1 MRLFK
6 LHSVFFTI
14 IIAMVA
20 LYLVLCVI
28 FSVYF
33 TNSLI
38 NNTASQRAQTNRNYL
53 NAVIDSV
60 DYQLMSL
67 HQSLTQLSFS
77 RDIFNFAITHE
88 YTDLNANLAMNNIV
102 FTAGNN
108 LLVNTVIFYVP
119 HFDTVIS
126 STYQSSALEDS
137 PHRDMIMAYQQD
149 GIPMQPVE
157 ETGRTS
163 FLFLFNGRVTM
174 TRDFPLMGSKK
185 LATLF
190 YVLDM
195 DELGRRIRR
204 ETGEADKIY
213 VLTTDYEPVF
223 PAGKGE
229 VDTALFDKL
238 RSGDEDYIHR
248 DDANIYQETSGISAW
263 RYLYITDN
271 ENLRPSITTTMVAFL
286 PILLL
291 VLAAAS
297 GTTFFITRKL
307 YQPFMRLFNYIESE
321 KLAPKTLAAPKNEFD
336 YINFTLSEISGR
348 QSELSNMMYSVSHD
362 VMSRFFLDVLSG
374 SQFNYS
380 AVKELFENIKSPFQ
394 INSSYAVLVIHCQ
407 GDLTLMKDKRMLFL
421 ADLKNLMDAFS
432 KEHGVLS
439 HILVIDSRTFAVVL
453 AFDSDVFVIS
463 IKKSLFALADT
474 LKEFSKKRS
483 LEADLACGEIYHSV
497 MDVGFSYDEAI
508 RELEKQ
514 REKPDEKAIDESEER
529 TEMNF
534 ISRSNQIISLV
545 LNGDAEG
552 AIELSSRIIDEISE
566 SSSGIGDK
574 GENFRM
580 LINAMAD
587 SIAKIDYMGSS
598 SIQNDLFMFSAKEAE
613 INTEELRLRAKSS
626 CTNIILELDKMLKKQ
641 QNRFILNAQKYIGEH
656 YSDLNLSLDV
666 VAKATG
672 VTASYL
678 SRLFNVDLGIH
689 FTDYVSRCRVDA
701 SLELLEQ
708 TTMPINEAAIK
719 SGFYTVQNYIR
730 VFKKLTGKTPGQ
742 YRLDREEGFSP

>member
-1 MRLFK
+1 
-6 LHSVFFTI
+6 
-14 IIAMVA
+14 MVA
-20 LYLVLCVI
+20 LYLILCVI

-53 NAVIDSV
+53 NAVINSV

-77 RDIFNFAITHE
+77 RDIYNLAITHE
-88 YTDLNANLAMNNIV
+88 YTDINANLAMNNIV
-102 FTAGNN
+102 FTASNN
-108 LLVNTVIFYVP
+108 LLVDTVVFYVP

-137 PHRDMIMAYQQD
+137 PHRDMIIAYQQN
-149 GIPMQPVE
+149 GIHMQPIE

-163 FLFLFNGRVTM
+163 LLFLFNGRVTM
-174 TRDFPLMGSKK
+174 TRDFPLVGSKK

-195 DELGRRIRR
+195 DELGRRIKR
-204 ETGEADKIY
+204 ETGKADKIY
-213 VLTTDYEPVF
+213 VLTMDDDLVF
-223 PAGKGE
+223 P
-229 VDTALFDKL
+229 VD
-238 RSGDEDYIHR
+238 DENY
-248 DDANIYQETSGISAW
+248 AQYENSSIYRELSSISNW

-271 ENLRPSITTTMVAFL
+271 ENLRPSITTTMVAFF

-307 YQPFMRLFNYIESE
+307 YQPFMRLFNYIEGE
-321 KLAPKTLAAPKNEFD
+321 KLAPKTLVAPKNEFD
-336 YINFTLSEISGR
+336 YINYTLSEISGR

-362 VMSRFFLDVLSG
+362 VMSRFFLDLLSG
-374 SQFNYS
+374 SQFNYA

-394 INSSYAVLVIHCQ
+394 INSSYAVTVIHCQ

-421 ADLKNLMDAFS
+421 ADLKNLMDTFN

-439 HILVIDSRTFAVVL
+439 HILVIDSRTFAIVL

-463 IKKSLFALADT
+463 IKKSIFALADT

-483 LEADLACGEIYHSV
+483 LGADIVSGEIYHSV

-508 RELEKQ
+508 RDLEKQ
-514 REKPDEKAIDESEER
+514 REKTDEKVISESEQKAEI
-529 TEMNF
+529 NF
-534 ISRSNQIISLV
+534 ISRSNQIVSLV

-552 AIELSSRIIDEISE
+552 AIELSNRIIDDICE

-574 GENFRM
+574 SKNFRM
-580 LINAMAD
+580 LINAVAD
-587 SIAKIDYMGSS
+587 SIAKIDYMGPS
-598 SIQNDLFMFSAKEAE
+598 SIQNDLFAFSAQEDE
-613 INTEELRLRAKSS
+613 TNTEELKLRAKSS
-626 CTNIILELDKMLKKQ
+626 CANIILELGKMVKKQ

-701 SLELLEQ
+701 SLEFLEQ

-742 YRLDREEGFSP
+742 YRLDRGVNSSL